1 MQASYPERVS
11 ADVVVVGSG
20 AGGAPV
26 AARLA
31 EAGLQVVVLEAGPRL
46 ETADFDGEPLHM
58 LPQLMTAEAA
68 RDSGLSV
75 YAGSCV
81 GGSTVV
87 NDALCFRTP
96 REVLVGW
103 RDGFGLGDLGD
114 ESFGAFVERAWE
126 DVHASPTD
134 RAHTNRNAHLLA
146 KGARHLGWSPSPT
159 PRSVR
164 GCVNLGLCNYGC
176 PSGAKQST
184 LLTYVPRAERAG
196 ARVLAPVRALRLRI
210 EAGRVR
216 GLEAEWLDSATRRH
230 RGALVVEAPRVCL
243 AAGVLGTPAL
253 LLRSG
258 IGGAAGRGLQF
269 HSTVQV
275 AARFAEPVLAFYGP
289 TMGWSIQEFANVDGQ
304 SGPGFLIESVAAHPA
319 TTAQALPGF
328 GAEHED
334 SMRTLPHLARALVLL
349 RDETRGH
356 VELGGSGEVQ
366 LHYDPVTHDLSR
378 LRTGIRE
385 TARALLAAG
394 ALEVHLPVNGLGPV
408 KREGDLRALDAASL
422 TSGAWS
428 SIYAVH
434 LFGGAAMADDPAR
447 GVCDV
452 RGSCFGVQGL
462 TLCDASTLPTN
473 TGVNPQITI
482 LANALRIAEGLVA
495 GDA

>member
-1 MQASYPERVS
+1 MQTTYPERVS
-11 ADVVVVGSG
+11 ADAVVVGTG

-31 EAGLQVVVLEAGPRL
+31 EAGLDVVVLEAGPRL
-46 ETADFDGEPLHM
+46 ETAEFDGEPLHM

-68 RDSGLSV
+68 RESGLSV
-75 YAGSCV
+75 YAGACV

-96 REVLVGW
+96 PEILARW
-103 RDGFGLGDLGD
+103 RDEFGLGDLDDG
-114 ESFGAFVERAWE
+114 SFGGFVERVWE

-134 RAHTNRNAHLLA
+134 RAHTNRNAYLLA
-146 KGARHLGWSPSPT
+146 EGARRLGWSPSPT

-196 ARVLAPVRALRLRI
+196 ARVLAPVRALRLRT
-210 EAGRVR
+210 EAGHVR
-216 GLEAEWLDSATRRH
+216 GLQAEWLDPATRRS
-230 RGALVVEAPRVCL
+230 RGALVVDAPRVCL

-258 IGGAAGRGLQF
+258 MGSPAGRALQF

-275 AARFAEPVLAFYGP
+275 AARFAEPVFAFYGP
-289 TMGWSIQEFANVDGQ
+289 TMAWSIDEFADVDGRR
-304 SGPGFLIESVAAHPA
+304 GPGFLIENVAAHPA

-328 GAEHED
+328 GAEHEA

-349 RDETRGH
+349 RDQTRGH
-356 VELGGSGEVQ
+356 VELDSSGELQ
-366 LHYDPVTHDLSR
+366 LHYDPAPGDLSR
-378 LRTGIRE
+378 LRAGVRE
-385 TARALLAAG
+385 TARAFLAAG
-394 ALEVHLPVNGLGPV
+394 ALEVHLPVNGLSPV
-408 KREGDLRALDAASL
+408 TREGDLRALDEASL
-422 TSGAWS
+422 APGAWS

-452 RGSCFGVQGL
+452 RGDCFGVRGL
-462 TLCDASTLPTN
+462 TICDASSLPTN

-482 LANALRIAEGLVA
+482 LANALRIADGLVA
-495 GDA
+495 RDA